1 MVEAATTT
9 TTLDDA
15 DSSVFTFASA
25 WNSITPSDPCHGCT
39 VKLDSSQVLDGT
51 WHDGSVGGSTAL
63 LEFEGTIVVEF
74 FFSCGQFIELTRDTN
89 PTRHLSGSGVTLY
102 GVTNA
107 DHTSTLRF
115 ILDGGSPVNLHLQN
129 LDIRLRA
136 ESRSQ
141 QIPVLK
147 APKATCSGCF
157 HCWEV
162 LSTAFRPLAENTGF
176 ADVDLSSIP
185 QSPTAVYNYQFFSAS
200 GLSSGFHILSW
211 TIESNVS
218 SAVALID
225 YAIVTSDGASSPPT
239 SQVSSSPSSMS
250 SSSSSAS
257 SSFPT
262 QKSKPAAT
270 TIVDAVLGSV
280 AGVALV
286 AVIVFLLVRRRR
298 KSTPSSISGLESFRF
313 DNNLDSQL
321 TLENGTRRE
330 NIQNTPALY
339 LPVRGQVRDTEEY
352 RPQSRSPHQ
361 AEVHNTNTA
370 NTANTTDS
378 TNSPSESLASS
389 EPIRQLEQ
397 RIHILE
403 QMLRQA
409 DHADL
414 ALYPGSPPPYLLI

>member
-15 DSSVFTFASA
+15 DSSAFTFASA

-63 LEFEGTIVVEF
+63 LEFEG
-74 FFSCGQFIELTRDTN
+74 
-89 PTRHLSGSGVTLY
+89 SGVTLY

-107 DHTSTLRF
+107 DHTSALRF
-115 ILDGGSPVNLHLQN
+115 ILDGGSPVNLN
-129 LDIRLRA
+129 
-136 ESRSQ
+136 
-141 QIPVLK
+141 
-147 APKATCSGCF
+147 
-157 HCWEV
+157 
-162 LSTAFRPLAENTGF
+162 
-176 ADVDLSSIP
+176 LSSIP
-185 QSPTAVYNYQFFSAS
+185 QSSTAVYNYQFFSAS

-225 YAIVTSDGASSPPT
+225 YAIVTSDGASSPSM
-239 SQVSSSPSSMS
+239 SQVSPSPSSTS
-250 SSSSSAS
+250 SSSS
-257 SSFPT
+257 T

-270 TIVDAVLGSV
+270 TIVDAALGSV

-298 KSTPSSISGLESFRF
+298 RKSTPSSIPGLEDFRF
-313 DNNLDSQL
+313 DNNLDRQL
-321 TLENGTRRE
+321 TLENGARRE
-330 NIQNTPALY
+330 IFRNTPALHV
-339 LPVRGQVRDTEEY
+339 PSQGQVRDTGES
-352 RPQSRSPHQ
+352 PSQSRSPHQ
-361 AEVHNTNTA
+361 AEPRPEVHKTNNA

-378 TNSPSESLASS
+378 TNSPRESLPPS

-397 RIHILE
+397 RIHMLE

-409 DHADL
+409 DHTEL
-414 ALYPGSPPPYLLI
+414 AVYAGSPPPYLLI

>member
-9 TTLDDA
+9 TTLDDG

-63 LEFEGTIVVEF
+63 LEFEG
-74 FFSCGQFIELTRDTN
+74 
-89 PTRHLSGSGVTLY
+89 SGVTLY

-107 DHTSTLRF
+107 DHTSALRF
-115 ILDGGSPVNLHLQN
+115 ILDGGSPVNL
-129 LDIRLRA
+129 
-136 ESRSQ
+136 
-141 QIPVLK
+141 
-147 APKATCSGCF
+147 
-157 HCWEV
+157 
-162 LSTAFRPLAENTGF
+162 
-176 ADVDLSSIP
+176 DLSSIP

-225 YAIVTSDGASSPPT
+225 YAIVTSDGGASSPST
-239 SQVSSSPSSMS
+239 SQVSSSPSSTS
-250 SSSSSAS
+250 SSS
-257 SSFPT
+257 PT
-262 QKSKPAAT
+262 QKSKPTAT

-286 AVIVFLLVRRRR
+286 AVIVFLLMRRRR
-298 KSTPSSISGLESFRF
+298 KSTPSSIPGLENFRF
-313 DNNLDSQL
+313 DNSNQYFFSIVIWFHLEILDLDSQL
-321 TLENGTRRE
+321 TLENDARRE
-330 NIQNTPALY
+330 NIQNTPALH
-339 LPVRGQVRDTEEY
+339 LPVRGRVRDTEES
-352 RPQSRSPHQ
+352 PSQSRSPHQ
-361 AEVHNTNTA
+361 AEPRPEVHNTNTA

-378 TNSPSESLASS
+378 TNSPSESLPPS

-397 RIHILE
+397 RIHMLE

-409 DHADL
+409 DHAEL
-414 ALYPGSPPPYLLI
+414 ALYAGSPPPYLLI

>member
-25 WNSITPSDPCHGCT
+25 WNSITPQTH
-39 VKLDSSQVLDGT
+39 VM
-51 WHDGSVGGSTAL
+51 GGSTAL

-115 ILDGGSPVNLHLQN
+115 ILDGGSPVNL
-129 LDIRLRA
+129 
-136 ESRSQ
+136 
-141 QIPVLK
+141 
-147 APKATCSGCF
+147 
-157 HCWEV
+157 
-162 LSTAFRPLAENTGF
+162 
-176 ADVDLSSIP
+176 DLSSIP

-225 YAIVTSDGASSPPT
+225 YAIVTSDGASSPSM
-239 SQVSSSPSSMS
+239 SQVSSSPSSTS

-339 LPVRGQVRDTEEY
+339 LPVQGQVRDTEEY

>member
-1 MVEAATTT
+1 MGTFPSSPTILHRSHFVLTFIQVITIFLVRFIDHPTCLMVEAATTT
-9 TTLDDA
+9 TTLDDG

-63 LEFEGTIVVEF
+63 LEFEG
-74 FFSCGQFIELTRDTN
+74 
-89 PTRHLSGSGVTLY
+89 SGVTLY

-107 DHTSTLRF
+107 DHTSALRF
-115 ILDGGSPVNLHLQN
+115 ILDGGSPVNL
-129 LDIRLRA
+129 
-136 ESRSQ
+136 
-141 QIPVLK
+141 
-147 APKATCSGCF
+147 
-157 HCWEV
+157 
-162 LSTAFRPLAENTGF
+162 
-176 ADVDLSSIP
+176 DLSSIP

-225 YAIVTSDGASSPPT
+225 YAIVTSDGGASSPST
-239 SQVSSSPSSMS
+239 SQVSSSPSSTS
-250 SSSSSAS
+250 SSS
-257 SSFPT
+257 PT
-262 QKSKPAAT
+262 QKSKPTAT

-298 KSTPSSISGLESFRF
+298 KSTPSSIPGLENFRF

-321 TLENGTRRE
+321 TLENDARRE
-330 NIQNTPALY
+330 NIQNTPALH
-339 LPVRGQVRDTEEY
+339 LPVRGRVRDTEES
-352 RPQSRSPHQ
+352 PSQSRSPHQ
-361 AEVHNTNTA
+361 AEPRPEVHNTNTA

-378 TNSPSESLASS
+378 TNSPSESLPPS

-397 RIHILE
+397 RIHMLE

-409 DHADL
+409 DHAEL
-414 ALYPGSPPPYLLI
+414 ALYAGSPPPYLLI

>member
-1 MVEAATTT
+1 MGTFLSCPNILYRSHFVLTFIQVITIFLVRFIDYPTCLMVEAATTT

-63 LEFEGTIVVEF
+63 LEFEG
-74 FFSCGQFIELTRDTN
+74 
-89 PTRHLSGSGVTLY
+89 SGVALY

-115 ILDGGSPVNLHLQN
+115 ILDGGSPVNL
-129 LDIRLRA
+129 
-136 ESRSQ
+136 
-141 QIPVLK
+141 
-147 APKATCSGCF
+147 
-157 HCWEV
+157 
-162 LSTAFRPLAENTGF
+162 
-176 ADVDLSSIP
+176 DLSSIP

-225 YAIVTSDGASSPPT
+225 YAIVTSDGASSPPS
-239 SQVSSSPSSMS
+239 SQVSSSPSSTS

-389 EPIRQLEQ
+389 EPTRQLEQ